1 MTLLDDHCCIIDATD
16 GAREV
21 GATFE
26 LLLAVPAM
34 STSDS
39 NLAKSERL
47 LSSFFRHYHM
57 KKKDTSMRCE

>member
-1 MTLLDDHCCIIDATD
+1 MTLLDDHCCIVDATD
-16 GAREV
+16 RAREV

-39 NLAKSERL
+39 NLAKSESL
-47 LSSFFRHYHM
+47 LSSFFRHYDRR
-57 KKKDTSMRCE
+57 KT

>member
-1 MTLLDDHCCIIDATD
+1 MTLLDDHCCIVDATD

-21 GATFE
+21 GTTFE

-39 NLAKSERL
+39 NLSKSESL
-47 LSSFFRHYHM
+47 LSSFFRHYDREERHEH
-57 KKKDTSMRCE
+57 KI